1 MWGFDS
7 LPRYHND
14 HFSLLTTSKPN
25 HAMKNFAPLLLLGL
39 ASLNLGCTTVDT
51 TEKRSQRLYERLQ
64 ESNLQRYD
72 ISAETVNSRV
82 TLTGYVSSEA
92 DRLKAEEIALEDP
105 SISRVRNKLKVR
117 SPEDFGT
124 EAKPAFAL
132 SKMLLERIKLDPN
145 IHQFNIKTKVVQ
157 DKVQLLG
164 EVGDYEDYIRLKE
177 ITQELAPVGSFV
189 NFVTVRAS
197 LSDQELQA
205 LVDAEL
211 KHARLATVE
220 AEVLGGILTLRGDLP
235 SFEAV
240 DQTLTSFVNMPDIKD
255 VRNLIT
261 VRGQAY
267 PIKQFDLSK

>member
-1 MWGFDS
+1 
-7 LPRYHND
+7 
-14 HFSLLTTSKPN
+14 
-25 HAMKNFAPLLLLGL
+25 MKTLAPLLLLGL
-39 ASLNLGCTTVDT
+39 ASFSFGCTSVDT

-64 ESNLQRYD
+64 DSNLQRYD
-72 ISAETVNSRV
+72 ITAETVNSRL
-82 TLTGYVSSEA
+82 TLSGYVSSEA
-92 DRLKAEEIALEDP
+92 DRLKAEEIALQDP

-117 SPEDFGT
+117 APQEFGN
-124 EAKPAFAL
+124 EEKPAFAL
-132 SKMLLERIKLDPN
+132 SRSLLERIKADPN

-164 EVGDYEDYIRLKE
+164 EVGDYEDYLRLKE

-205 LVDAEL
+205 LVDADL
-211 KHARLATVE
+211 KHAGLSSVE
-220 AEVLGGILTLRGDLP
+220 AEVLGGVLTLRGDLP

-240 DQTLTSFVNMPDIKD
+240 DQTLTSFVNMPDLRD
-255 VRNLIT
+255 VKNLIT